1 MMTDDIE
8 KKADLDEA
16 ELKKVAAAAES
27 KQLRHRLDEY
37 VAMVIAIGAVMI
49 LWLLQISGVLLR
61 AGCRGSGP
69 DREERKSG

>member
-1 MMTDDIE
+1 MTDDIDR
-8 KKADLDEA
+8 KTDLDEA

-49 LWLLQISGVLLR
+49 LWLFQSLGLY
-61 AGCRGSGP
+61 
-69 DREERKSG
+69 

>member
-1 MMTDDIE
+1 MTGDID
-8 KKADLDEA
+8 KRVDLDEA

-49 LWLLQISGVLLR
+49 LWLLQSLGFY
-61 AGCRGSGP
+61 
-69 DREERKSG
+69 